1 VTHVRATLAPVV
13 MAAAVLAGV
22 SAAGCGTAARD
33 SDSPAPVT
41 TPAAAYCAD
50 VDELTQVLTDG
61 GSVSRYDEILRRVVA
76 GSPPEHQAS
85 WALLLSVSEEPFSY
99 ERFGRAADSFE
110 QTAPML
116 AATCPDL
123 DPWIVIDD
131 DGRLRVYAET
141 P

>member
-1 VTHVRATLAPVV
+1 VTNVRSTWTSLVAVAVV
-13 MAAAVLAGV
+13 VVGA
-22 SAAGCGTAARD
+22 SAAGCGTGADD
-33 SDSPAPVT
+33 SDSTAPVA

-61 GSVSRYDEILRRVVA
+61 GSVSRYHEILRQVLA

-85 WALLLSVSEEPFSY
+85 WALLLAVSDEPFDY
-99 ERFGRAADSFE
+99 ERFNRAADSFE
-110 QTAPML
+110 QTAPQL

-123 DPWIVIDD
+123 DPRIVIDD
-131 DGRLRVYAET
+131 GGRLRVHAET